1 MIHYFNEDIIYNL
14 KHKRVVSSW
23 IKQIVESKGF
33 SLGDINVIFTSDAYL
48 LEMNN
53 KYLGHNY
60 YTDIITF
67 DYCDDKIVSGDL
79 FISIDCVKSN
89 SEHYGQTFDNE
100 LHRVIIHGVLHLI
113 GFDDHNDD
121 NIKQMRN
128 AEDEALV
135 LYYSLLTSAK

>member
-53 KYLGHNY
+53 RYLGHNY

-113 GFDDHNDD
+113 GFDDHNDED
-121 NIKQMRN
+121 IKQMRN

-135 LYYSLLTSAK
+135 LYDSLLTSAK